1 VESSMVLGIAVYY
14 SRKSYNPQILFSD
27 MLTAWG
33 IQNLAAIEKLGDFM
47 YKIEFNHEEE
57 KVRVIEGVPWRHK
70 GDALLVAHCDGLL
83 RASEIR
89 IHGFVCMIS

>member
-1 VESSMVLGIAVYY
+1 
-14 SRKSYNPQILFSD
+14 
-27 MLTAWG
+27 
-33 IQNLAAIEKLGDFM
+33 M

-89 IHGFVCMIS
+89 IHGFICMIS